1 MATTRVRLNSGEIQ
15 SYLDGGHGV
24 DALLHQAASQVLSA
38 AQSAAPVESG
48 EYQASLHVEE
58 DRTDRLVVRV
68 VADAPH
74 ALVVEARDG
83 VLARAIDAAR

>member
-1 MATTRVRLNSGEIQ
+1 MARTNVELNSSEIQ

-24 DALLHQAASQVLSA
+24 SSLLNEAASRVLSA

-48 EYQASLHVEE
+48 EYQGSLHLET
-58 DRTDRLVVRV
+58 DHTDRMVVRV

-83 VLARAIDAAR
+83 VLARAIDAA

>member
-1 MATTRVRLNSGEIQ
+1 MARTNVRLNSSEVQ

-24 DALLHQAASQVLSA
+24 DSMLQAAASRVLSA

-48 EYQASLHVEE
+48 EYQASLHLET
-58 DRTDRLVVRV
+58 DHTDRMVVRV
-68 VADAPH
+68 IADAPH

-83 VLARAIDAAR
+83 VLARAIDAA